1 MYPQS
6 PTTVVIYKD
15 FFAVCADDNSR
26 LHEVTYEWV
35 GPGDFDYYKW
45 RILQIINV
53 VEEDAGLYTCTATST
68 ATGEF
73 ASASITLIVQSELM
87 VLLMCITSVI
97 AIQWSRNEGPWP
109 PNFLKVGLGPPTF

>member
-1 MYPQS
+1 MCNLQTGVCGGSVLTFSLISHGHTAFLPPVMYPQS

-87 VLLMCITSVI
+87 
-97 AIQWSRNEGPWP
+97 N
-109 PNFLKVGLGPPTF
+109 